1 MQDRV
6 VTQPQPT
13 PSTPAAGPPLASQA
27 PSRSSPGGDA
37 PASEQSSG
45 AELQGEGNYDAAR
58 RHRESVEEF
67 VESGQVESAARNAA
81 PRNEAEAEEMH
92 AAEQA
97 GQSHAKG
104 EDPALQRARD
114 RQG

>member
-13 PSTPAAGPPLASQA
+13 PSTPQTQSQTN
-27 PSRSSPGGDA
+27 PGGDA

-81 PRNEAEAEEMH
+81 PRNEAEAEEMQ

>member
-1 MQDRV
+1 MQQDRV
-6 VTQPQPT
+6 ATQPQPQ
-13 PSTPAAGPPLASQA
+13 PSQSQ
-27 PSRSSPGGDA
+27 SQSSET

-67 VESGQVESAARNAA
+67 VQSGQVEAAARDAA
-81 PRNEAEAEEMH
+81 PNDDAQAREMEAAEE
-92 AAEQA
+92 E
-97 GQSHAKG
+97 GKSHAKG
-104 EDPALQRARD
+104 EDPALQRGRD

>member
-1 MQDRV
+1 MPHDRV
-6 VTQPQPT
+6 ATQPQPSPT
-13 PSTPAAGPPLASQA
+13 PSSGQQSQSSSPTPAGPSASQA
-27 PSRSSPGGDA
+27 
-37 PASEQSSG
+37 SSG

-67 VESGQVESAARNAA
+67 VESGQVESAARAAA
-81 PRNEAEAEEMH
+81 PHDAAEAGDME
-92 AAEQA
+92 AAEEE
-97 GQSHAKG
+97 GKSHAKG

>member
-1 MQDRV
+1 MPQDRV
-6 VTQPQPT
+6 VTQPQP
-13 PSTPAAGPPLASQA
+13 Q
-27 PSRSSPGGDA
+27 SSPSNSPQSQPRSDVR

-45 AELQGEGNYDAAR
+45 APLQGEGNYDAAR

-67 VESGQVESAARNAA
+67 VESGQVEAAARDAA
-81 PRNEAEAEEMH
+81 PHNEAEASELE

-97 GQSHAKG
+97 GKSHSKG

-114 RQG
+114 RQE